1 MIPFIFRHTTHESQ
15 TDTVFA
21 TGYWLNWF
29 MKKLSAENAIRINNS
44 LILTFLHDQYNFP
57 ENVED
62 CENYLLRE
70 NCNYVTGIDALKT
83 IIKIQYKSVFKMFT

>member
-1 MIPFIFRHTTHESQ
+1 
-15 TDTVFA
+15 
-21 TGYWLNWF
+21 

-57 ENVED
+57 ENVQD
-62 CENYLLRE
+62 CENYLLHE
-70 NCNYVTGIDALKT
+70 NCNYVTGIEALKT